1 MSSKR
6 RSAAAASPDVRSRA
20 KRQKFSE
27 DDLVEMSSRASSHV
41 DSDEDEAPET
51 QESEVDFEGDSLQS
65 AQDKIMSE
73 LTRLQDDDGQ
83 EVAYPFI
90 GKPDRTLY
98 RDYYELI
105 QHPVSLRSIQKKVR
119 GTDSRKNT
127 SKTTAYPTW
136 QSFEE
141 EVGYIWR
148 NAREYNEDDSEISAL
163 AGILESY
170 FGQRVAEA
178 KKLVPNPQTDDT
190 LEMPRI
196 KLKMST
202 SGPPIA
208 GESTVRMPE
217 SSNTITQPN
226 GQSANIMANQ
236 ESSRPHQGTSSGSA
250 GQNVSTSPRT
260 RSLKTLDSPGPSVA
274 TTSTSDQLNP
284 SVSARGLS
292 GLVKNEPPMSMST
305 SQAPSHAIF
314 GTMAD
319 NAQDLSSS
327 NISYQHT
334 GPSPMDSVLRR
345 PGQDSSTALI
355 RNVRITTHASLSL
368 QPDFCLDIP
377 PSSLVSQQTITIH
390 LPPSHNLL
398 TLKPRLAASTSQR
411 QVKIVA
417 LTGMQRLH
425 SSGDAT
431 TPAYD
436 IRLHPGMTKV
446 DLEAIVGPAKGV
458 PRTGPPGADVE
469 YERVTIF
476 FNLLR

>member
-1 MSSKR
+1 MGFAIQLCLCIALIR
-6 RSAAAASPDVRSRA
+6 
-20 KRQKFSE
+20 
-27 DDLVEMSSRASSHV
+27 
-41 DSDEDEAPET
+41 DS
-51 QESEVDFEGDSLQS
+51 
-65 AQDKIMSE
+65 
-73 LTRLQDDDGQ
+73 GQ

-141 EVGYIWR
+141 EVSYIWR

-163 AGILESY
+163 AGILEVSLYIVFVLHWSADVESQSY
-170 FGQRVAEA
+170 FEQRVAEA

-202 SGPPIA
+202 SGPPVA

-319 NAQDLSSS
+319 NAHDLSSRK
-327 NISYQHT
+327 
-334 GPSPMDSVLRR
+334 L
-345 PGQDSSTALI
+345 
-355 RNVRITTHASLSL
+355 LS
-368 QPDFCLDIP
+368 Q
-377 PSSLVSQQTITIH
+377 SSL
-390 LPPSHNLL
+390 
-398 TLKPRLAASTSQR
+398 
-411 QVKIVA
+411 
-417 LTGMQRLH
+417 
-425 SSGDAT
+425 
-431 TPAYD
+431 
-436 IRLHPGMTKV
+436 
-446 DLEAIVGPAKGV
+446 
-458 PRTGPPGADVE
+458 
-469 YERVTIF
+469 
-476 FNLLR
+476 